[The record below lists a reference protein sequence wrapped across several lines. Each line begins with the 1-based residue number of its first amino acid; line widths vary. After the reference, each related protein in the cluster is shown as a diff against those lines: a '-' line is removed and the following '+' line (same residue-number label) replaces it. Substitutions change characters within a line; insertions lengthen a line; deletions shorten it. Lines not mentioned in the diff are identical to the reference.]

1 MSLRKY
7 LVQYIGS
14 CLRLPELERDVTLI
28 ATCDGKK
35 FVPEERLDRA
45 CSFIAEQLGT
55 CPLDMFDF
63 QAKDC
68 DSECDDTYA
77 GCWKRYFASRRRDD

>member
-7 LVQYIGS
+7 LVQYVGN
-14 CLRLPELERDVTLI
+14 CLRLPELERGVTLI
-28 ATCDGKK
+28 ATCDGER

-45 CSFIAEQLGT
+45 CAFIAEQLGT
-55 CPLDMFDF
+55 CPYDMFDF

-68 DSECDDTYA
+68 ANDCDSMYAEC
-77 GCWKRYFASRRRDD
+77 WRRYFEMGR